1 MAIKQRTPVPTIKEV
16 KSTPQTFSEQE
27 IKQLKDLRYNLDKLT
42 INLGQI
48 ALQKIKIQK
57 TEADLKNQLEVLEND
72 EKKLAKIL
80 SDKYGKGSID
90 LETGTFT
97 PTE

>member
-1 MAIKQRTPVPTIKEV
+1 MAIKKRTPVPTKKEV
-16 KSTPQTFSEQE
+16 KLTPQTFSEQE
-27 IKQLKDLRYNLDKLT
+27 IKQLKDLRFNLDKLT
-42 INLGQI
+42 INLGQL
-48 ALQKIKIQK
+48 AVQKIKFQK
-57 TEADLKNQLEVLEND
+57 TEEDLKNQLEFLEND
-72 EKKLAKIL
+72 EKKLAKLL

>member
-1 MAIKQRTPVPTIKEV
+1 M
-16 KSTPQTFSEQE
+16 QTF
-27 IKQLKDLRYNLDKLT
+27 LY
-42 INLGQI
+42 
-48 ALQKIKIQK
+48 QKIKIQK
-57 TEADLKNQLEVLEND
+57 TEVDLKNQLETLEND
-72 EKKLAKIL
+72 ERKLAKIL

>member
-16 KSTPQTFSEQE
+16 KSSPQTFSEQE
-27 IKQLKDLRYNLDKLT
+27 IKQLKDLRYGLDKLT
-42 INLGQI
+42 INLGQL
-48 ALQKIKIQK
+48 AVQKIKIQK
-57 TEADLKNQLEVLEND
+57 TEEDLKNQLEVLENN
-72 EKKLAKIL
+72 EKKLAKLL

-97 PTE
+97 PTK